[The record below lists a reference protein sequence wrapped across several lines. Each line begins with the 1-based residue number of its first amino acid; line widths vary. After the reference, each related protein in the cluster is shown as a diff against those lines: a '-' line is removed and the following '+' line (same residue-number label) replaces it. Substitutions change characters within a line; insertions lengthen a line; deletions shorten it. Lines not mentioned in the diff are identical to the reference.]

1 LTTYDSIKK
10 QILRKIV
17 ITGIKTFYGPTS
29 LKKIPNMK
37 NLLVYK
43 DEEGI
48 SLINL
53 KLGQA
58 FLMKKTNSPDK
69 AQIDSLCLKIFKGQD
84 KKKHVN
90 ILAIQH
96 KIYKSNPADP

>member
-1 LTTYDSIKK
+1 
-10 QILRKIV
+10 
-17 ITGIKTFYGPTS
+17 
-29 LKKIPNMK
+29 MK

-58 FLMKKTNSPDK
+58 FIMKKTNSPDK
-69 AQIDSLCLKIFKGQD
+69 AQMDSLCLKIFKGQD
-84 KKKHVN
+84 KKRHVN

-96 KIYKSNPADP
+96 KIYKRNPADPQNPIKVNRRCLIEITI